1 MSDCSTVVLAGPGCR
16 PKDVRTSI
24 CFSSVSTLGLAVGGS
39 CGVEHPVGPVGEVG
53 ESGGTRVSD
62 GLDGSDCSSD

>member
-1 MSDCSTVVLAGPGCR
+1 MSDCPTVALAGPGCR

-24 CFSSVSTLGLAVGGS
+24 RFSSVFTHGLAVGGS
-39 CGVEHPVGPVGEVG
+39 RGGEHLVGPAGEVG